1 MLGVLFYW
9 EQSILPIL
17 VNISIHPVFQAKE
30 PGVTLLIPSFSG
42 PRQSNKPSNT
52 KERLHNLKLFK
63 ITPYSSL
70 SHYFSTACLGSP
82 IIFIIAYSYNNT
94 YIMFI
99 ISLTCKLSDRGN
111 NVLFFLSKVP
121 KNTQKVIYVSL
132 VSKGFQEAKQ
142 HIKRCSI
149 Y

>member
-1 MLGVLFYW
+1 
-9 EQSILPIL
+9 
-17 VNISIHPVFQAKE
+17 
-30 PGVTLLIPSFSG
+30 
-42 PRQSNKPSNT
+42 
-52 KERLHNLKLFK
+52 
-63 ITPYSSL
+63 
-70 SHYFSTACLGSP
+70 
-82 IIFIIAYSYNNT
+82 
-94 YIMFI
+94 MFI